1 MIRVNLLKADAKEG
15 EKRAVVPEAEGK
27 EVKKKKGPNTNLIIL
42 AAIVILGG
50 LALIQKR
57 ALDRERVLLRAAT
70 DEQGALAPV
79 IAKLD
84 EVEQR
89 KIQLELKVGLIQ
101 SLRQQQSLPIRVLE
115 SLSSCLPDW
124 VWLTEVTYRNR
135 SVDIKGRAISNVQI
149 SDFMDALQKTGL
161 YEAINL
167 ANSQQ
172 QVIGTDAVVNFSLI
186 AVLPPMDTG
195 PAGGQSPGRQ
205 QP

>member
-1 MIRVNLLKADAKEG
+1 MIRVNLLKTDAAGG
-15 EKRAVVPEAEGK
+15 EKKAVVPEAEGK
-27 EVKKKKGPNTNLIIL
+27 EVKKKKGPNTNLLIL
-42 AAIVILGG
+42 GAIVILGG

-70 DEQGALAPV
+70 DEQGTLAPV
-79 IAKLD
+79 ISKLD

-89 KIQLELKVGLIQ
+89 KVQLELKVGLIQ
-101 SLRQQQSLPIRVLE
+101 SLRQQQSLPVRVLE

-124 VWLTEVTYRNR
+124 VWLTEVTYRSR

-161 YEAINL
+161 FEAINL
-167 ANSQQ
+167 GNSQQ
-172 QVIGTDAVVNFSLI
+172 QVIGTDAVVNFSLT
-186 AVLPPMDTG
+186 ALLPPTELA
-195 PAGGQSPGRQ
+195 PAAGQAPRRQ